1 MGGREVST
9 WTKTSA
15 LPPMPKEDTHT
26 HSPVPHTRTG
36 TGGRQGGR
44 ARPAVAPPAAR
55 SGEPFHAQAL
65 PTPPHPAIIMATAP
79 PPTPTTV
86 DQLIKKGAMLH
97 KLSVVDDK
105 NNASLLGTFLD
116 DAHGPPSQS
125 ILNHLICRNEYEK
138 NLPLITSLDSF
149 ALVAYSKE
157 KDYRRTTDFVGYL
170 QGRKKAAKVLL
181 DKNGTVGYLYPG
193 PSPTTSDGIPCL
205 HCYYES
211 GRLRS
216 SSSST
221 NKKRPAPTSTDGTSA
236 PTVGAGPPTPT
247 GASATKRIR
256 AAGQKPTFQYIPPD
270 PIPPSSPSSSSS
282 STNKEGPIYLPGNGG
297 AENGGSFSPSS
308 SPSSS
313 SSPPPP
319 LPDPS
324 QFPRSQDPRF
334 KYIPPTPMEGQVPP
348 PFYDDPDA
356 CPVIEGLTLTPD
368 QAALAASGATAVAAT
383 AATAAAT
390 RAQMPPSPS
399 AAAVAAAGGGGG
411 AWGKDQKVAEGFYN
425 QLKRD
430 KGTRNQSLVF
440 HLRKLNNWVKAQLI
454 NSLKPAPVEGGKGGK
469 GGAAGRELEVL
480 DLACGKGGDF
490 TKWREVSR
498 RYPIARYVG
507 VDIAKSSLVDA
518 IGRYHQ
524 DKHIR
529 GALGSTLT
537 LACADLGGTDL
548 VEDEVEVWEATED
561 RWEKRPLLDEEDT
574 FDCITMQFALHY
586 MFETEGRARR
596 FLQVVAKH
604 LRKGGSFIATTV
616 DARVVVEMLAGLG
629 RKEGGREDG
638 GGGEG
643 GWVARLVDEGKRELC
658 RLQVDEATYQQLFR
672 PAGGGREGGKEEE
685 TPFCGLRYKFLLRDG
700 SEEDGAADAVN
711 APEWMI
717 PLPFLEAA
725 AKEYGLKLE
734 QAQNFHELVEENRA
748 QIDGGRAGIRWV
760 NYQGSISQTEWD
772 IARIYVALKFTR
784 I

>member
-1 MGGREVST
+1 
-9 WTKTSA
+9 
-15 LPPMPKEDTHT
+15 
-26 HSPVPHTRTG
+26 
-36 TGGRQGGR
+36 
-44 ARPAVAPPAAR
+44 
-55 SGEPFHAQAL
+55 
-65 PTPPHPAIIMATAP
+65 MATAP
-79 PPTPTTV
+79 TPTPSTV

-97 KLSVVDDK
+97 KFSVVDDK

-149 ALVAYSKE
+149 ALIAYSKE
-157 KDYRRTTDFVGYL
+157 KDYRRTTDFIGYL
-170 QGRKKAAKVLL
+170 QGRKKAAKILL

-193 PSPTTSDGIPCL
+193 PYLTTPDGIPCL
-205 HCYYES
+205 RCYYES
-211 GRLRS
+211 GRSRS
-216 SSSST
+216 SSSSSNN
-221 NKKRPAPTSTDGTSA
+221 NKKRPAPTFIDGTSA
-236 PTVGAGPPTPT
+236 STPGAGPPTPT

-256 AAGQKPTFQYIPPD
+256 AAGQKPAFQYIPPD
-270 PIPPSSPSSSSS
+270 PIPPSSPSSSPSS
-282 STNKEGPIYLPGNGG
+282 SSQNEKNGPIYLPGNGG
-297 AENGGSFSPSS
+297 GAENGG
-308 SPSSS
+308 PSSS
-313 SSPPPP
+313 SSSSSTPPPP

-324 QFPRSQDPRF
+324 QFPRSQDARF
-334 KYIPPTPMEGQVPP
+334 KYVPPTPMEGQIPP

-368 QAALAASGATAVAAT
+368 QAALAASGAAAVAAAAATATAAAAT
-383 AATAAAT
+383 AATA
-390 RAQMPPSPS
+390 RMPPSP
-399 AAAVAAAGGGGG
+399 AAAAGGAGG

-425 QLKRD
+425 QLKRE

-454 NSLKPAPVEGGKGGK
+454 NSLKPAPVEGGKGK
-469 GGAAGRELEVL
+469 GGGGGAGRELEVL

-524 DKHIR
+524 DKGIR

-561 RWEKRPLLDEEDT
+561 KWGKRPLLDEEDT

-604 LRKGGSFIATTV
+604 LRKRGTFIATTV

-629 RKEGGREDG
+629 RKEGGRED
-638 GGGEG
+638 GGEG

-658 RLQVDEATYQQLFR
+658 RLQVDEATYQQLFK
-672 PAGGGREGGKEEE
+672 PPKEGREGGREEEDE

-725 AKEYGLKLE
+725 AREYGLKLE
-734 QAQNFHELVEENRA
+734 KAQNFHELVEENRA
-748 QIDGGRAGIRWV
+748 QIDGGRAGGIRWV